1 MSDNGDYRLITSS
14 NARSPFA
21 EAFRTLRTNIN
32 FAGLDN
38 PYRTILVTSAGPDEG
53 KTTTIANL
61 GIVMAQSNKKVLII
75 GLDLRRPNLHKVF
88 NIEDK
93 VGVTNALIEN
103 IDPRDIAQEAEI
115 PGLYILP
122 SGPIPPNPSE
132 LIASQRMHVLLERA
146 SKNFDLV
153 LVDSPPLMLSDALL
167 LANQVDGV
175 ILVVSKGTTRKDHAK
190 DAKEKLERVGA
201 KVIGVVLNRVDMEG
215 GDYYYYYYYAH
226 DGGSKRRRQ
235 KPGKIASF

>member
-1 MSDNGDYRLITSS
+1 MDDNNNYKLITSS

-21 EAFRTLRTNIN
+21 ESFRNLRTNIN

-38 PYRTILVTSAGPDEG
+38 PYRTILVTSTGPDEG
-53 KTTTIANL
+53 KTTTITNL
-61 GIVMAQSNKKVLII
+61 GIVMAQSNKKVLIM

-88 NIEDK
+88 NIDDN

-103 IDPRDIAQEAEI
+103 LDPKELAQETEV
-115 PGLYILP
+115 PGLYVLS

-132 LIASQRMHVLLERA
+132 LIASQRMCSLLERA
-146 SKNFDLV
+146 RNHYDLV
-153 LVDSPPLMLSDALL
+153 LLDSPPIMLSDALL

-175 ILVVSKGTTRKDHAK
+175 ILVVKKASTRKDHAK
-190 DAKEKLERVGA
+190 EAKEKLERVGA
-201 KVIGVVLNRVDMEG
+201 KIIGVVLNMVDMEG
-215 GDYYYYYYYAH
+215 GDYYYYYYYSH
-226 DGGSKRRRQ
+226 GNEGGQRRR